1 MKYYL
6 AIDLGATSGR
16 HIVGYTENNEIVLKE
31 IHRFKTS
38 MDDSPQGLVWDFNR
52 IFAEIKIGIKK
63 AFKLYPGIISLAI
76 DSWGVD
82 YVLMN
87 GNKPI
92 MPFYAYRN
100 ERNIV
105 ASEMVEKIIPFRDLY
120 KMTGVQFASY
130 NTIYQLFSDKMFGRL
145 QYATDYLMVPNYF
158 TYLLTGV
165 MSHEYTNESTTGLLN
180 PLTGQYLTSLIDRL
194 EFPKEL
200 FNSKILSAGDC
211 VGDLLPEVQKEV
223 GGNCKVVLCATH
235 DTASAFESTE
245 VDEESIFIS
254 SGTWSLLGV
263 KIARPII
270 SDETMKANFT
280 NEGGVGYIR
289 FLKNIPGM
297 WIANRLKAETKLT
310 QEFIDENID
319 KVNYK
324 VCFDINDNS
333 LVAPQS
339 MKGALLTLLEKNSPQ
354 NDLELF
360 ASIYR
365 SMAASYKTAIDSL
378 ENITKKK
385 YKKIVIVGGGAKN
398 KYLNQLVEEYTKKT
412 VVPKPIEATA
422 LGNIQ
427 IQMKANQ

>member
-16 HIVGYTENNEIVLKE
+16 HIVGHTENNEIVLKE
-31 IHRFKTS
+31 IHRFRTS

-100 ERNIV
+100 ERNNV

-130 NTIYQLFSDKMFGRL
+130 NTIYQLFSDKMLGRL

-165 MSHEYTNESTTGLLN
+165 KSHEYTNESTTGLLN

-211 VGDLLPEVQKEV
+211 VGNLLPEVQKEV

-263 KIARPII
+263 KIAKPII

-297 WIANRLKAETKLT
+297 WIANRLKSETKLT

-365 SMAASYKTAIDSL
+365 SMAASYKTAIESL

-427 IQMKANQ
+427 IQMKANK